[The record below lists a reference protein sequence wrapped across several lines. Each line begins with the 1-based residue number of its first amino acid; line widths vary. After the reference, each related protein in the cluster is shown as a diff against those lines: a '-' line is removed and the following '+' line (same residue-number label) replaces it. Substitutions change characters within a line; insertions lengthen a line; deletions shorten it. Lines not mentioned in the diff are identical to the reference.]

1 MIKIKTFEVKG
12 KYNDR
17 FNKKICN
24 QIKYILNDIK
34 ITEIKKNDNYA
45 CVNNG
50 VELCKIKC

>member
-34 ITEIKKNDNYA
+34 ITEIKKNNSYV

-50 VELCKIKC
+50 